1 MKNNNDKTTKTIISA
16 CTLGIP
22 CRWNAK
28 EKFNDKAA
36 KEFLKGSSIATCPE
50 VLGGLSTPRPA
61 CEIVGGN
68 GNDVLDGQAKVL
80 DKNGNDFTKEF
91 IAGANEVLKIV
102 KKLEIKKAILK
113 SKSPS
118 CAVSQIFDGTFSDT
132 KKPGMGVLTAL
143 LIKEGI
149 EVEEV

>member
-1 MKNNNDKTTKTIISA
+1 M
-16 CTLGIP
+16 
-22 CRWNAK
+22 
-28 EKFNDKAA
+28 
-36 KEFLKGSSIATCPE
+36 
-50 VLGGLSTPRPA
+50 
-61 CEIVGGN
+61 
-68 GNDVLDGQAKVL
+68 
-80 DKNGNDFTKEF
+80 
-91 IAGANEVLKIV
+91 